1 MAEILFKIDGIDAVA
16 QPGETILTVAT
27 RMGIQIPTLC
37 FNSKISKTTS
47 CFVCVVKDLKT
58 GKFIPSCSACPA
70 PGQEIDASSAEVRDM
85 RKTAL
90 GLLISE
96 HTGDC
101 EAPCT
106 LACPAHANVEEYV
119 RAGRQGDFLK
129 ALQIIKQCIPLP
141 MSIGRVC
148 PRFCERD
155 CRRNIDGRPVSIN
168 DVKRLSADM
177 YYDDYMEDCAEL
189 NGKKVAIVGAGPA
202 GLSAAY
208 YLRLQGVASVLYEQ
222 MPEAGGMLRYGIP
235 EFRLPKDTLRKE
247 LAHFTKMGGIE
258 FRCNMSLGKD
268 FTVEQLKSEYDA
280 VIMAVGSWSSSA
292 MRVPGDELAQGGIQW
307 LGAIAQANWKGCA
320 NPGRTI
326 VVGGGNSAIDC
337 ARTAIRLGGDVTIV
351 YRRTRNEMPAQA
363 IEVEEA
369 MEEGVKFK
377 FLTAPAALEKNADGT
392 LSLSCAAM
400 ELGEPDASGRRT
412 PVIIPGSE
420 FKMVADT
427 VISAIGQ
434 RTIVPEGFEASKRGL
449 AISAEDFVC
458 NGKSMIFAAGD
469 CVSGPATV
477 VEAVAA
483 GHKAANSVID
493 AFNGVEHKEP
503 VEFNVSRGHWSSLS
517 TDDLVYV
524 REISR
529 AKRIEPHYIPME
541 ERKTTFNELS
551 PTFSKEEVSAEA
563 DRCIECSCT
572 GKHDCLLRK
581 HCKTYGVDPKAFAGA
596 KPKSEV
602 DVRHK
607 YIIHDKQKCIRCG
620 TCVKVCGEVI
630 NKSLLALMKR
640 GFHTMVDTAFSKGLA
655 DYCVNCGACVNECPT
670 GALDWKQKK

>member
-1 MAEILFKIDGIDAVA
+1 MPEILFKIDGREAVA
-16 QPGETILTVAT
+16 QPGETILTVAS
-27 RMGIQIPTLC
+27 RMGIEIPTLC
-37 FNSKISKTTS
+37 FNQKISKTTS
-47 CFVCVVKDLKT
+47 CFVCVVKDMKT
-58 GKFIPSCSACPA
+58 GKFLPSCSACPA
-70 PGQEIDASSAEVRDM
+70 PGQEIDASSDEVKDM
-85 RKTAL
+85 RRTAL
-90 GLLISE
+90 SLLVSE

-106 LACPAHANVEEYV
+106 LACPAHATVEEYV
-119 RAGRQGDFLK
+119 RAGRQGDFRK
-129 ALQIIKQCIPLP
+129 ALEIIKKRIPLP

-177 YYDDYMEDCAEL
+177 YYDEYMEDCKSL
-189 NGKKVAIVGAGPA
+189 NGKKVAIVGAGPS

-208 YLRLQGVASVLYEQ
+208 YLRLEGVSSVLFEQ

-235 EFRLPKDTLRKE
+235 EFRLPKDTLRRE
-247 LAHFTKMGGIE
+247 LAHFGKMGGIE
-258 FRCNMSLGKD
+258 IRCNQTLGKD
-268 FTVEQLKSEYDA
+268 FTAEQLEKDFDA
-280 VIMAVGSWSSSA
+280 VILAVGSWASSS
-292 MRVPGDELAQGGIQW
+292 MRIPGEELAQGGIQW
-307 LGAIAQANWKGCA
+307 LGAIASANWQNCK

-326 VVGGGNSAIDC
+326 VVGGGNTAIDC

-369 MEEGVKFK
+369 MEEGVKFE
-377 FLTAPAALEKNADGT
+377 FLTAPAALEKNDDGS
-392 LSLSCAAM
+392 LSLSCARM
-400 ELGEPDASGRRT
+400 ELGEPDASGRRS
-412 PVIIPGSE
+412 PVLIPGSE
-420 FKMVADT
+420 FKLAADT

-434 RTIVPEGFEASKRGL
+434 RTVVPDGFEASKRGI
-449 AISAEDFVC
+449 AVNADDFTCTGCKV
-458 NGKSMIFAAGD
+458 FYAAGD

-483 GHKAANSVID
+483 GRKAVLSILD
-493 AFNGVEHKEP
+493 AFQGIAHKEP
-503 VEFNVSRGHWSSLS
+503 YEFNISRGHWRSLAKE
-517 TDDLVYV
+517 DLVYL
-524 REISR
+524 RKISD
-529 AKRIEPHYIPME
+529 AKRIEPEYIPME
-541 ERKTTFNELS
+541 ERKTTFHELY
-551 PTFSKEEVSAEA
+551 PTFTQEQVSAEA

-581 HCKTYGVDPKAFAGA
+581 HSQKYGVSPDAYKGS
-596 KPKSEV
+596 KPISAV

-640 GFHTMVDTAFSKGLA
+640 GFHTMCDTAFGQGFP
-655 DYCVNCGACVNECPT
+655 DYCVDCGACVKECPT
-670 GALDWKQKK
+670 GALDWKKKD